1 MSESNSKTDTWFK
14 RTSDTEVLS
23 VTVDLWFIVVF
34 MICIYIAWTLYH
46 HPLSSVLILDAWRSS
61 FHFPNPES
69 ECWSKKIFW
78 KRIRQNYN
86 GQMCIKPN
94 PVRRT
99 DLPVLPANTRID
111 SFYRTKNIG
120 GQRLTSGTQIQKR
133 AYLSKAVFLDSYEL
147 PFELTHIIFA
157 ILYRPYMENII

>member
-1 MSESNSKTDTWFK
+1 
-14 RTSDTEVLS
+14 
-23 VTVDLWFIVVF
+23 
-34 MICIYIAWTLYH
+34 
-46 HPLSSVLILDAWRSS
+46 
-61 FHFPNPES
+61 
-69 ECWSKKIFW
+69 
-78 KRIRQNYN
+78 
-86 GQMCIKPN
+86 MCIKPN

-157 ILYRPYMENII
+157 ILYGPYMENII